1 VPPRTLTADPVTT
14 HRAEL
19 GEGPRWDGERGE
31 LLSVDIVAGEV
42 HRDRPEGGRLERVDT
57 YDAGAPV
64 GVAVP
69 AATGGWVLGRATGF
83 ALLEETGTVTPLA
96 DTGEDPVRVRFN
108 DGGTDPAGRFIAG
121 TLAYDEAP
129 GAGALWRLRGEAAEK
144 IRPGATVPNGL
155 DWSPDGG
162 TAYWADSGVPV
173 LLAFPYDA
181 DTGALGEPRELTLP
195 GPDGSV
201 PDGLTVDAEGA
212 LWIAYWGGGEV
223 RRYMPDGRHLAT
235 VAVPAA
241 HTTSCCI
248 GGTTLYITSARF
260 GRSQAE
266 LAAEPHAGRSFAVD
280 VGVTAPAVTPW
291 IAE

>member
-1 VPPRTLTADPVTT
+1 MPPLPLTADPVTT

-42 HRDRPEGGRLERVDT
+42 HRDRPVNGRLERVDT

-69 AATGGWVLGRATGF
+69 AAAGGWVLGRAAGF
-83 ALLEETGTVTPLA
+83 ARLDETGAVTPLA
-96 DTGEDPVRVRFN
+96 DTGQDAARFRMN
-108 DGGTDPAGRFIAG
+108 DGATDPAGRFIAG

-129 GAGALWRLRGEAAEK
+129 EAGALWRLHGGAAEQ

-155 DWSPDGG
+155 DWSPDHH
-162 TAYWADSGVPV
+162 TAYWADSGVPTV
-173 LLAFPYDA
+173 LAFPYDVE
-181 DTGALGEPRELTLP
+181 TGALGEPRELTVP
-195 GPDGSV
+195 GPEGSV
-201 PDGLTVDAEGA
+201 PDGLTVDDEGA

-223 RRYMPDGRHLAT
+223 RRYTPDGRHLAT
-235 VAVPAA
+235 VSVPAA
-241 HTTSCCI
+241 HSTSCCI
-248 GGTTLYITSARF
+248 GGTTLYITSARI

-266 LAAEPHAGRSFAVD
+266 LAAQPHAGRIFAVD

-291 IAE
+291 V